1 MNHAY
6 LSTLGY
12 TPNPLIEK
20 YNKQFIGKLRILW
33 KKHFQEELPSDDF
46 LLFPDIH
53 GLLLTLDRPWTE
65 NYDEHKET
73 ILREYFLQNT
83 NTSILTPDVSKFIPG
98 TNVELTLRFYN
109 PDAEKHTHPEHKKN
123 NVGITFWDK
132 SEREWREL
140 FAGAFDIVK
149 RVSPEFMSEIERV
162 IKKIIPFD
170 VSYKV
175 HNSGSYSDVIWQ
187 LLMSYPTGMEEP
199 ELALLEAILH
209 EYNHNKL
216 NLILQ
221 TETLILNDRQELYYS
236 PYRPDARHIHGIYL
250 GLHALTWAFWV
261 LWNAHVQWI
270 FELPLNWQ
278 EKATA
283 YVLKNGLSLQVLDKY
298 ALLTPLGK
306 ELLEEMRMVHKE
318 CLMFIK
324 KAQISEDTI
333 WYAKQVITWHFRD
346 VQKNYPYVRA

>member
-1 MNHAY
+1 MSSKY

-20 YNKQFIGKLRILW
+20 YNEQFIKKLHLLW
-33 KKHFQEELPSDDF
+33 KKHFQQELPWDDF
-46 LLFPDIH
+46 FLFPDIH
-53 GLLLTLDRPWTE
+53 GLLLAMDRPWITE
-65 NYDEHKET
+65 YDEYKN
-73 ILREYFLQNT
+73 ILLREYWLQNT
-83 NTSILTPDVSKFIPG
+83 STSILVPDTWRFIPG
-98 TNVELTLRFYN
+98 TNIELTLRFYN
-109 PDAEKHTHPEHKKN
+109 PDAEKHSHPEHKKN
-123 NVGITFWDK
+123 HVGITFWDK
-132 SEREWREL
+132 NETEWREL
-140 FAGAFDIVK
+140 FAKAFDIVK

-162 IKKIIPFD
+162 IKKVVPFD

-175 HNSGSYSDVIWQ
+175 HNSGSYSDVIGQ
-187 LLMSYPTGMEEP
+187 LLMSYPTGMGEP

-221 TETLILNDRQELYYS
+221 THDLVLNDRQEIYYS

-250 GLHALTWAFWV
+250 GLHALTGAFWV

-298 ALLTPLGK
+298 ALLSPLGK

-318 CLMFIK
+318 CLFFIK
-324 KAQISEDTI
+324 KAQISEETI
-333 WYAKQVITWHFRD
+333 WYAKQAITWHFRD